1 MYLDNLKSR
10 VFTSPHFHS
19 VTFIGCSDDEIREIE
34 RQLKLSLP
42 EAYKEFL
49 RWMGKDGGPV
59 LKGSDCFYK
68 HLPHLRAW
76 ADELLEENNLSGI
89 LPENSFVF
97 FMHQGYQFAFM
108 YPEDS
113 ENPPIYYY
121 NEMEYSA
128 DKGFTISYNSFT
140 DFLVDEVE
148 NTIIFIEKY
157 QI

>member
-1 MYLDNLKSR
+1 MYLDSLKSR
-10 VFTSPHFHS
+10 IAKSPQFHS
-19 VTFIGCSDDEIREIE
+19 VTFVGCSDDEIQEIE
-34 RQLKLSLP
+34 RQLKLSFP

-49 RWMGKDGGPV
+49 RWMGKDGGPI

-68 HLPHLRAW
+68 HLLYLRAW
-76 ADELLEENNLSGI
+76 ADELLKENNLFGI
-89 LPENSFVF
+89 LPANSFIF

-108 YPEDS
+108 YLEDGD
-113 ENPPIYYY
+113 NPPIYYY

-128 DKGFTISYNSFT
+128 DKGFAVSYFSFT
-140 DFLVDEVE
+140 DYLTAEIE